1 MSTNEETLGYHSP
14 IIPGMD
20 QEGEKLASE
29 HVHDDTILRAT
40 EEHHQGSNPNNVQKV
55 LDASRAERKTSYN
68 VEDFEPLTGR
78 EEDWRFTPLK
88 RLGGLHL
95 DTLQAQAPAPKI
107 QAPSEVILE
116 EVSREDERI
125 GTAGVP
131 EDRVAANA
139 WTHFKTATVVTIPA
153 ETELTEHIEIDID

>member
-95 DTLQAQAPAPKI
+95 DTLQAQAPDPKI
-107 QAPSEVILE
+107 QAPSEVS
-116 EVSREDERI
+116 VS
-125 GTAGVP
+125 
-131 EDRVAANA
+131 
-139 WTHFKTATVVTIPA
+139 
-153 ETELTEHIEIDID
+153 